1 MAVTGEKVFLM
12 AIKLLDGIERDG
24 SINESK
30 IVTYRAKAP
39 SIITLLQGEMLPSLT
54 LLPGALLPS
63 VTAAVD
69 YTDLN
74 TNLSIT
80 DKQALYVL
88 PYGLASELII
98 SEDDD
103 DDMGAY
109 FSKRYEEL
117 KRRYP
122 SPVVF
127 SKITNVYGSFRSG
140 V

>member
-1 MAVTGEKVFLM
+1 MVTGEQVFLM

-24 SINESK
+24 STNESK
-30 IVTYRAKAP
+30 IITYRAKAP
-39 SIITLLQGEMLPSLT
+39 SIITLLQGEILPSKT
-54 LLPGALLPS
+54 LLTGALLPS
-63 VTAAVD
+63 ETAVVN

-74 TNLSIT
+74 TPLSIT

-88 PYGLASELII
+88 PYGLAAELII

-109 FSKRYEEL
+109 FSKRYQEL

-122 SPVVF
+122 SPAVF
-127 SKITNVYGSFRSG
+127 TAITNVYGSFRSG

>member
-1 MAVTGEKVFLM
+1 MAVKGETVFQM

-24 SINESK
+24 TINESK

-39 SIITLLQGEMLPSLT
+39 SIITLLQGEILPST
-54 LLPGALLPS
+54 
-63 VTAAVD
+63 TEAVD
-69 YTDLN
+69 YTDLS
-74 TNLSIT
+74 TDLSIT

-109 FSKRYEEL
+109 FSSRYEEL
-117 KRRYP
+117 KRKYP
-122 SPVVF
+122 NPAIST
-127 SKITNVYGSFRSG
+127 KITNVYGSLRSG
-140 V
+140 R

>member
-1 MAVTGEKVFLM
+1 MAVTGETVFLM

-24 SINESK
+24 TINESD

-39 SIITLLQGEMLPSLT
+39 SIITLLQGELLPSIT
-54 LLPGALLPS
+54 LLPGALLPTP
-63 VTAAVD
+63 TAVVD

-74 TNLSIT
+74 TPLSIT

-88 PYGLASELII
+88 PYGLAAELII

-109 FSKRYEEL
+109 FSKRYQEL
-117 KRRYP
+117 KMKHP
-122 SPVVF
+122 APAVIT
-127 SKITNVYGSFRSG
+127 KITNVYGKFRR
-140 V
+140 

>member
-1 MAVTGEKVFLM
+1 MTVTGEAVFLK
-12 AIKLLDGIERDG
+12 AIKLLDGIQRDG
-24 SINESK
+24 TINESK

-39 SIITLLQGEMLPSLT
+39 TIITLLQGEMLPSTT
-54 LLPGALLPS
+54 L
-63 VTAAVD
+63 AVD

-74 TNLSIT
+74 TPLSIT
-80 DKQALYVL
+80 DKQALYAL

-109 FSKRYEEL
+109 FSKRYEEM
-117 KRRYP
+117 KRKFP
-122 SPVVF
+122 NPAVF
-127 SKITNVYGSFRSG
+127 TTITNVYGPFRSG